1 MTERIVPA
9 TSRDPEEHV
18 IGLSDIYNFAADNYR
33 AFGVSIVF
41 CLAGAVLYLIFAN
54 PVFVASA
61 SVLID
66 NVRPPNTAAPLSQ
79 SVTII
84 DQSRVD
90 SQIEV
95 VKSDRISSAV
105 ISLLGLRDH
114 PEYLSTRWDL
124 GTGVGWIWSA
134 LFSAT
139 SDDQSRENLMA
150 RRLAADFASRLH
162 VRRVG
167 QSSVIEIAFSAQ
179 KPELAAQ
186 VANAIAEAY
195 LREIV
200 QAKSRLAEQQGEWL
214 SERLEALREKAFE
227 ATRAA
232 ERFRVRGD
240 TTSNQDARA
249 KLEELESIA
258 KGHRKVYDDFQQ
270 QYTQTLQRISYPEA
284 DARIISHAAAPLK
297 KSSPRS
303 SFILAF
309 AFVLGGFLGTI
320 YALIGS
326 GNDRTVRSPR
336 TVRSM
341 GLACLGAVRN
351 LNRNGSRSSDDFV
364 RRAAEAN
371 EGASVQG
378 TPIAATSQIK
388 LRQILSSGLDDA
400 ASADLRKIRATI
412 AVSAKDRAPKRLGL
426 ISFSGGEGVTTIAAS
441 LAYDY
446 ARAGAR
452 TLLVDACASTDHQG
466 EVLLGDRRSS
476 LGIAVAN
483 FLTVVVCPPTKQ
495 AAAAQDIRDRAALF
509 IKDAKEQFDYII
521 VDLPALSSSL
531 QWRSLSAVID
541 EFLLVVEYGKT
552 TFDEVEEAAFQ
563 LNSAA
568 SLLGIILNRAPA
580 SSRRQLL
587 RVRDPLQEPSIRHVS

>member
-1 MTERIVPA
+1 MTERTIPT
-9 TSRDPEEHV
+9 TSRDSEEHV

-33 AFGVSIVF
+33 AFGVSIAF
-41 CLAGAVLYLIFAN
+41 CLAAAVLYLIFAS

-61 SVLID
+61 NILID
-66 NVRPPNTAAPLSQ
+66 NVRPPDTAAPLSQ

-105 ISLLGLRDH
+105 ISLLRLREN
-114 PEYLSTRWDL
+114 PEFSSAQWDF
-124 GTGVGWIWSA
+124 GTVVGWISAA
-134 LFSAT
+134 LFSST
-139 SDDQSRENLMA
+139 VEESREDLLA
-150 RRLAADFASRLH
+150 RRLAVDFASRLN
-162 VRRVG
+162 VRRIG
-167 QSSVIEIAFSAQ
+167 QSSVIEVAFSARQ
-179 KPELAAQ
+179 PETAAQ

-200 QAKSRLAEQQGEWL
+200 QAKSRLAKQQGEWL

-240 TTSNQDARA
+240 ATSNQDARA

-258 KGHRKVYDDFQQ
+258 KSHRKVYDDFQQ

-284 DARIISHAAAPLK
+284 DARIISHAAIPLK
-297 KSSPRS
+297 KNSPRS

-320 YALIGS
+320 YAFIRS

-336 TVRSM
+336 TVRNM
-341 GLACLGAVRN
+341 GLGCLGAVGN
-351 LNRNGSRSSDDFV
+351 LSRKGPRSIGGLI
-364 RRAAEAN
+364 RRRTEAN
-371 EGASVQG
+371 EGAPVHDI
-378 TPIAATSQIK
+378 PIAATSQIR

-400 ASADLRKIRATI
+400 ASADLRRIRAAI
-412 AVSAKDRAPKRLGL
+412 SVSSRDRTPKRLGL

-452 TLLVDACASTDHQG
+452 TLLVDACASADHQG
-466 EVLLGDRRSS
+466 EVLMGERRSS

-495 AAAAQDIRDRAALF
+495 AAAAQEIRERTALF
-509 IKDAKEQFDYII
+509 IKDAKEQFDYIV

-531 QWRSLSAVID
+531 QWRSLSGVID

-568 SLLGIILNRAPA
+568 SLLGVILNRAPA
-580 SSRRQLL
+580 TSRRQLL
-587 RVRDPLQEPSIRHVS
+587 RVHDPLQKPSIRHAS